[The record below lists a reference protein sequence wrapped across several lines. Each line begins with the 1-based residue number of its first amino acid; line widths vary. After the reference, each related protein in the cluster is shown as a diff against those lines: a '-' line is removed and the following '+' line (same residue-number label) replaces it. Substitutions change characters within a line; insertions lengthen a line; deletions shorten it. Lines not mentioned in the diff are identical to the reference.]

1 MTRNLAKRDRPHV
14 PQRLWI
20 ALAIALLGTMVVLF
34 IVGSLVPE
42 PGFWIRLVRA
52 TAEAAIELLG

>member
-1 MTRNLAKRDRPHV
+1 MSASTENFQRRALRRN
-14 PQRLWI
+14 RLI
-20 ALAIALLGTMVVLF
+20 AIALLGTMVVLF
-34 IVGSLVPE
+34 IVASLVPE